1 VKFVYVFLL
10 IGSLQGITA
19 GIVGDPVI
27 QREATDNAAGLL
39 YAYDGTFG
47 TFGNVLTWSFY
58 AGSTDTTRDI
68 TGQQITPVI
77 LDQSTPGGW
86 SVTGIGA
93 TQTISGPGLYTFN
106 FNLVSGSTAVG
117 PTLTFGWYDG
127 SSTASNQG
135 TVSFDRA
142 TTAVGFSD
150 FLSLAFPVLGTA
162 YAADS
167 DFTGV
172 NDGTSW
178 TGGRI
183 YSIQFDTAQSDAP
196 SDPSSDAPE
205 PSSLA
210 MMLAGA
216 FALIACKSRR

>member
-1 VKFVYVFLL
+1 MKFVYVFLL
-10 IGSLQGITA
+10 IGSLQGINA

-27 QREATDNAAGLL
+27 QREATDNATGLL

-47 TFGNVLTWSFY
+47 TAGNVLTWSFY
-58 AGSTDTTRDI
+58 AGSTLTTRSI
-68 TGQQITPVI
+68 AGQQITPVI
-77 LDQSTPGGW
+77 LDQSTAGGW
-86 SVTGIGA
+86 TVTGIGT
-93 TQTISGPGLYTFN
+93 TQTVSGPGPYTFN
-106 FNLVSGSTAVG
+106 FGLVSGSSAVG

-142 TTAVGFSD
+142 TTAVGFRD
-150 FLSLAFPVLGTA
+150 LVGLAFPVLGTA
-162 YAADS
+162 YALDS
-167 DFTGV
+167 DFTGA

-183 YSIQFDTAQSDAP
+183 YSIQFDSLD
-196 SDPSSDAPE
+196 SDPPSDAPE

-210 MMLAGA
+210 MMFAGA